1 MSGSEQN
8 FSPLLTPSSQPP
20 LTTQPITT
28 PSTQFNQTLLDSV
41 NALHDLLGDLVH
53 RVGVVEQTLQHAPTT
68 TAPDPSTTA
77 RETNV
82 GEHPPTTTLD
92 QLPHTIT
99 REQLPTTTPA
109 PLLSS
114 TTRDQLATP
123 AAEDKIVFRR
133 VLDTLGTTTR
143 NFFDEVGLGDE
154 QMFSAPSVREDDQ
167 QDEQRSI
174 FSSPVA
180 AISRQAQNGSTI
192 PSSMPTTTDAL
203 PWRFPP
209 SRPLECKKD
218 NLGEFWGRPDEL
230 EDFFLQVKDV
240 LRSDDTNPAW
250 EPAVVRALTLAMKG
264 DAAVWH
270 RGLSDP
276 EAARMDTVA
285 GWIEAM
291 REHFPVNAA
300 QLRRNARARRWRA
313 SQETS
318 TAYYFHKLQML
329 RQAFGFDQPEPNLV
343 TDIKEDLPATFRA
356 MLRLPREGPTLRHL
370 RLELAEWEHT
380 WRELHNTPLLA
391 TTTATRTTQTS
402 PVISQ
407 SIQSTTPT
415 ASRPSMVRSAPAP
428 VRPAPGATSAPAP
441 SSTAPVLVGLAA
453 TYDPSRVTPAANGR
467 PRTYKRPDTD
477 AIMTLNRACGKC
489 GQDHFNF
496 EHVHLSAPQVR
507 VMAIEDDDYPEQEE
521 EDVMASDSGIK
532 LFTVASGSQ
541 GLEQEV
547 EEGTQSMEVPT
558 TSRGSGSAPSMY
570 EMLPDDSRGTRR
582 PNTKHIFVST
592 FVVIRSF
599 ETSAVPGG

>member
-1 MSGSEQN
+1 
-8 FSPLLTPSSQPP
+8 QPP

-53 RVGVVEQTLQHAPTT
+53 RVGVVERTLQHAPTT

-82 GEHPPTTTLD
+82 GEHPPTTTLE

-123 AAEDKIVFRR
+123 AAVSRRRHRPEVRLPHLRDQHAQSAPATPHQTSPPIVLNFRSIPKEDKIVFRR
-133 VLDTLGTTTR
+133 VLDSLGTTTR

-230 EDFFLQVKDV
+230 EDFLLQVKDV

-276 EAARMDTVA
+276 EAARMDTIA

-391 TTTATRTTQTS
+391 TTAATRTTQTS

-558 TSRGSGSAPSMY
+558 
-570 EMLPDDSRGTRR
+570 
-582 PNTKHIFVST
+582 
-592 FVVIRSF
+592 
-599 ETSAVPGG
+599 